1 MSAGLVPVADDGGAP
16 GGASASVL
24 VLGGGLAG
32 FSLVRELRR
41 RGFAG
46 ALTIADPE
54 GLPYDRPPLS
64 KDYLTGET
72 DGPRLLLAPPSWFA
86 EHGVEVVTAR
96 AEALEPGGA
105 DVRHRVR
112 LNTGEAR
119 EADVVVLA
127 TGGRVRPL
135 AVPGADDARL
145 ITLRTRADADALVA
159 RLHFGARVAVIG
171 GGFTGAEAAS
181 SARAAFADVTLVT
194 STETPS
200 LTAVGPAI
208 TARLHRMHAE
218 NGVELEV
225 GRVARIEH
233 ADEAVDDP
241 GGGLPTAHRVHL
253 EDGRTVD
260 ADVVVLATGTVP
272 ETALAEKAGIETAD
286 GVLVDAAGRTSVPGI
301 LAVGDVARLRDSA
314 WPASRHWEPAMQAG
328 VAAAAALMGEEPAAP
343 GAPWFWSDR
352 HGAHVEAVGDMALP
366 DGGRHVHREVRGR
379 TVASF
384 ALAADGTMRGAASVD
399 DPMAVKAAR
408 RIIDR
413 AIRVDPEA
421 LADPAV
427 PVRSL
432 ARG

>member
-1 MSAGLVPVADDGGAP
+1 M
-16 GGASASVL
+16 
-24 VLGGGLAG
+24 
-32 FSLVRELRR
+32 
-41 RGFAG
+41 
-46 ALTIADPE
+46 
-54 GLPYDRPPLS
+54 
-64 KDYLTGET
+64 
-72 DGPRLLLAPPSWFA
+72 
-86 EHGVEVVTAR
+86 
-96 AEALEPGGA
+96 
-105 DVRHRVR
+105 
-112 LNTGEAR
+112 
-119 EADVVVLA
+119 
-127 TGGRVRPL
+127 
-135 AVPGADDARL
+135 
-145 ITLRTRADADALVA
+145 
-159 RLHFGARVAVIG
+159 
-171 GGFTGAEAAS
+171 
-181 SARAAFADVTLVT
+181 
-194 STETPS
+194 
-200 LTAVGPAI
+200 
-208 TARLHRMHAE
+208 
-218 NGVELEV
+218 
-225 GRVARIEH
+225 
-233 ADEAVDDP
+233 
-241 GGGLPTAHRVHL
+241 
-253 EDGRTVD
+253 D